1 MSPASHPIPSHL
13 TGFAMQ
19 GIGTWTWPG
28 GQAAH
33 ATWLRPWRNC
43 FDPLTIF
50 DPYDSWKT
58 AEANVYQAVLNSIGC
73 LVLADV
79 ITVYDSLWMYNDV
92 CVYIWWW
99 FNELDGFEWVI
110 SWFGFDMFWPLYLDD
125 RGEPR
130 KRRHMIPHWNE
141 HLCFFFGVRNFWSHV
156 HFSTSGSCV
165 HVWGWNC

>member
-92 CVYIWWW
+92 CIYMVMIQWAWRVWMGHFLVW
-99 FNELDGFEWVI
+99 FWYVLTSVSGWQGWTPEEEAYD
-110 SWFGFDMFWPLYLDD
+110 SPLKWTLV
-125 RGEPR
+125 
-130 KRRHMIPHWNE
+130 
-141 HLCFFFGVRNFWSHV
+141 LFFGVRNFWSHV